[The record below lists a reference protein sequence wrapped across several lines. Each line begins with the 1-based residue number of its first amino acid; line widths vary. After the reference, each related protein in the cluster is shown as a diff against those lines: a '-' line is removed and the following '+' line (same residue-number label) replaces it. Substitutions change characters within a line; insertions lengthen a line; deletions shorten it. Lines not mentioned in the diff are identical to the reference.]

1 MLAIEAWELEDEIT
15 IGSAK
20 RLKVATWRIEKEMLD
35 EYPPLFY
42 QDDKIYV
49 QEKLCIRYFLLYWR
63 YQSTQHKIF
72 NFSFD

>member
-49 QEKLCIRYFLLYWR
+49 QEKLCIRYFFIILEISKYA
-63 YQSTQHKIF
+63 T
-72 NFSFD
+72 